1 MGFWPLQVT
10 EFVVLKLEKC
20 SLGRAGETLC
30 HLWVVVNRHLEEWI
44 RHICVLC
51 FLSTVNDVERR

>member
-30 HLWVVVNRHLEEWI
+30 HLWIVVNRHFEEWI

-51 FLSTVNDVERR
+51 F